1 MSLAEKPTLR
11 TRARNE
17 LIEYL
22 AIASYLAVCFGALLF
37 YKAAILET
45 DGIDTVRIGLAI
57 VKALILGKFVLILES
72 LKVGGGKSFRIL
84 ALDILKKAVLFT
96 VLLIAMNAAEDVIVG
111 AIKGESARDALREF
125 GGGARPE
132 ALATALLMLLI
143 LIPYFAF
150 RDIAVAL
157 GEDRLLR
164 LLFTRQPIRP
174 ERSASPWS
182 DGPNVTH

>member
-72 LKVGGGKSFRIL
+72 LKVGGGMS
-84 ALDILKKAVLFT
+84 
-96 VLLIAMNAAEDVIVG
+96 
-111 AIKGESARDALREF
+111 
-125 GGGARPE
+125 
-132 ALATALLMLLI
+132 
-143 LIPYFAF
+143 
-150 RDIAVAL
+150 
-157 GEDRLLR
+157 
-164 LLFTRQPIRP
+164 
-174 ERSASPWS
+174 
-182 DGPNVTH
+182 